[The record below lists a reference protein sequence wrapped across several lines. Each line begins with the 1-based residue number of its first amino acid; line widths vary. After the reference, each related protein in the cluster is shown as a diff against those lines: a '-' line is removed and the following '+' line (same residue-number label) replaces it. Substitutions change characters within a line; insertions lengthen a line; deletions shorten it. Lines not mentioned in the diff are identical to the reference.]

1 MIRAVLGAHIAPT
14 ALRQAG
20 SDEDRCIRQHGYT
33 SLLTLESARIRARTA
48 LGANKGRRLPDFPLP
63 LGKPCLTAIRSV
75 YVRLAEGPDAV
86 RLRNVDHG

>member
-1 MIRAVLGAHIAPT
+1 MLRAVMGANIAPT
-14 ALRQAG
+14 RLRQAS

-48 LGANKGRRLPDFPLP
+48 LGANKGRRFPDLPLP
-63 LGKPCLTAIRSV
+63 LGEPYLAAIKSV
-75 YVRLAEGPDAV
+75 SMRLPEGPDAV